1 MELETNT
8 RIISAG
14 WEIKYAACVCSKSI
28 TEINEDITSKMEG
41 KKFDKQPP
49 LCCTKDSILDE
60 ERLECVDANNNIVEP
75 DKTESQA

>member
-1 MELETNT
+1 
-8 RIISAG
+8 
-14 WEIKYAACVCSKSI
+14 
-28 TEINEDITSKMEG
+28 MEG

>member
-1 MELETNT
+1 
-8 RIISAG
+8 
-14 WEIKYAACVCSKSI
+14 
-28 TEINEDITSKMEG
+28 MEG

-75 DKTESQA
+75 DKTESQAWLDTYLCKKENLYLNQEH